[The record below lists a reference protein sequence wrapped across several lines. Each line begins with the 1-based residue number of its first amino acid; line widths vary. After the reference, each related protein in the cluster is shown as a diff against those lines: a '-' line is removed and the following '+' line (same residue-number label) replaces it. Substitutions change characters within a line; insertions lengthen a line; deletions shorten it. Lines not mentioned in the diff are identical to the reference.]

1 MNITIKYLALGFL
14 CLLLYIIFSIVSLKM
29 FGNYSIPLIYSI
41 PFALIIIIKYEVRKL
56 FYLFII
62 ILPILQHYNFVA
74 IEIGDFIITPSSI
87 YLIILFMLAIY
98 DNKEGKISLS
108 YKSIPNNSIILL
120 IIIIVSSIVSQLIN
134 YNSIHNN
141 TKQLLLFYTGIVESL
156 LFIIIIN
163 KYYNKYLNDIILCVI
178 LSVLS
183 SVVVAFIEI
192 QSIGFSLLNIYMNRV
207 AIGFGYHNT
216 NLFGIV
222 SALLIPL
229 TIYYYRFGYK
239 INYTFSVVITL
250 CLVSL
255 FCLSLLTLNRGTILV
270 LVFQIVMMWIPK
282 QLRKTMSVVIFSI
295 CLVGIYNYD
304 LILIYADRFSGVE
317 VGEKITDP
325 SALYRLE
332 AWKVGFESIIS
343 NPFGLGAGGFQQY
356 WENNGIDPT
365 FFLGTPHQLFLSIAV
380 DYGVLSAI
388 SFLFLLIIMIWNGFN
403 QFIRKNNILLYTTS
417 ISFLSYLIYGMIT
430 DGELSHLS
438 GSVYPN
444 NAFTFFLILIIFIHY
459 GSNKIKNQNS

>member
-1 MNITIKYLALGFL
+1 MNTKLKYLTLSILG
-14 CLLLYIIFSIVSLKM
+14 LLLYILFSIVSLNL

-41 PFALIIIIKYEVRKL
+41 PIALIIIIKYEVRKL

-62 ILPILQHYNFVA
+62 FLPILQHYNFIA

-87 YLIILFMLAIY
+87 YLIILFMLAFY
-98 DNKEGKISLS
+98 DNTEEKISLS
-108 YKSIPNNSIILL
+108 YKSIPNNSKILL
-120 IIIIVSSIVSQLIN
+120 IIVVVSSIISQLIN
-134 YNSIHNN
+134 YNNMHNN
-141 TKQLLLFYTGIVESL
+141 AKQLLLFYTGIIESL
-156 LFIIIIN
+156 FFIFIIN
-163 KYYNKYLNDIILCVI
+163 KYYMKYLNDIILCIV

-183 SVVVAFIEI
+183 SVIVAFIEI
-192 QSIGFSLLNIYMNRV
+192 QSIGFSIVNIYMNRV

-222 SALLIPL
+222 SALLIPV
-229 TIYYYRFGYK
+229 TIYYYRFGHK
-239 INYTFSVVITL
+239 INYTYSVVITI
-250 CLVSL
+250 CLFSL

-270 LVFQIVMMWIPK
+270 LFFQIVMMGVPK
-282 QLRKTMSVVIFSI
+282 QLRKTMSVVIIAI
-295 CLVGIYNYD
+295 CLVGLYNYD
-304 LILIYADRFSGVE
+304 LILIYSDRFSGVE

-356 WENNGIDPT
+356 WENHGIDPT

-380 DYGVLSAI
+380 DYGFLSAI
-388 SFLFLLIIMIWNGFN
+388 SFLLLLVIMIWKGFI
-403 QFIRKNNILLYTTS
+403 QFIRKNNVLLYTTS

-459 GSNKIKNQNS
+459 GSEKFENENS